1 MQISWHGGS
10 TIELSQKKSKALFNP
25 SAKQDLKDF
34 QIVLYDRTNEKNKA
48 PEGALMVD
56 WPGEYDISG
65 FSFEGHE
72 SNGKKDSTIAYT
84 FFSPHGNVT
93 WLGELSEYPSDEFI
107 EALGEVHVL
116 IVPVGGKD
124 VLAAKEAYRLVE
136 ALEPLVVIPMCY
148 GEDRGGLA
156 DFLKEMDVNMPEPKK
171 SFEFKKTE
179 LSEENMELVLLES

>member
-10 TIELSQKKSKALFNP
+10 TIELSQKKAKVILNP
-25 SAKQDLKDF
+25 LKDGKDF
-34 QIVLYDRTNEKNKA
+34 QVVAYDRTDEKHK
-48 PEGALMVD
+48 EVDGALMVD
-56 WPGEYDISG
+56 WPGEYDVAG

-72 SNGKKDSTIAYT
+72 SPGKKNSTIAYT
-84 FFSPHGNVT
+84 FYSPQGNVT
-93 WLGELSEYPSDEFI
+93 WLGELSEYPSDAFI

-116 IVPVGGKD
+116 IIPVGGKD

-148 GEDRGGLA
+148 GEDRDGLSA
-156 DFLKEMDVNMPEPKK
+156 FLGEMDVKMPEPKK